1 MVHKLMERLKNS
13 KAFHLLMALAL
24 VVSSLPV
31 QAFAAETQTLAVQSR
46 ESGTCYVVGIDRNP
60 SGASVFQ
67 LQMPDGQV
75 ITGYCANHGWP
86 MPADG
91 SYAFDAVDVGGGVYS
106 VTVHSSFVTSNRNDI
121 NPMEWSHLKGA
132 PPWRTQGITATWV
145 RVQYGQISLSKV
157 SGNPGLTDGNAL
169 YTLAGAQYGIFTDA
183 GCTAQ
188 VGTLTTDASGNATS
202 GNLEVGPTYYVKEI
216 AAPDGYTLD
225 PTVYPVNISAN
236 TVTPVNGG
244 TPLTDTPINDPAGV
258 LVGKFDGEKTYNGA
272 ANLPQGAASLAGAE
286 FTVKYYDGFYDTAE
300 QAEAS
305 GAPTRTWVLATNEN
319 GYARLSTDHL
329 VSGDAL
335 YTINGIPTVP
345 RGTLVIQETKAP
357 EGYKLNSEV
366 FVQQVKKP
374 GDTTTVSTYNEPQVP
389 DEVYRGGVS
398 VQKLDSQT
406 GTNPQGNASLEG
418 ITFSIINDN
427 GYAVIV
433 DGVSY
438 EPDAVVKTLVTDDKG
453 FATTSAD
460 ALPFGD
466 YIIRETATNDTYLNT
481 AGDIHATVS
490 EDGKVYAFTA
500 KDDVVRGGVKVSK
513 RDIESVLS
521 TPLGGASI
529 DGTQFQLKFQGKNP
543 IVVDGITFT
552 EGQVIETLVIKD
564 GEASTPAAYLPVGD
578 YSLQEVVAGD
588 GYLLTDG
595 SVYEFSV
602 TKQGQIVD
610 AVGTPVLN
618 QVKRGDLEFVK
629 VREDDMARLA
639 GVPFRITSETT
650 GESHII
656 VTDENGYAS
665 TSAEWNKHTYKT
677 NENDAAEE
685 GAYSDEAGIWFG
697 LGTDGKTVAANDSLG
712 ALPYDTYTIEELS
725 CEANEGLELVRIEGV
740 TIKRDSVTIDL
751 GTIDDGPSPAAYIHT
766 TASDAADGDKL
777 VLADDQAVIN
787 DHVEFTGLKAGESYT
802 MTATLMDK
810 ETGEAIGASVSKDFT
825 PANASGSVEM
835 QIPVDLLDYAGKS
848 VVVFEELTR
857 NGQPIADHKD
867 LEDTEQTLRVL
878 VPSIGTTAKD
888 GVDGDQSIVIDPEA
902 TVIDTVSYKN
912 LMPGR
917 EYTVTGTLMV
927 KGTEEPLLDAEG
939 NPVTSQATF
948 TPEDP
953 TGTVDV
959 AFTFDATDLAG
970 EQVVAFETLHR
981 GDKELAVHA
990 DIEDEGQ
997 TVEFTQPEIGTTAKD
1012 GIDGDQH
1019 SAIDPESVIVDT
1031 VSYTGLVP
1039 GKEYTVKGTLMVKG
1053 EDEDGEA
1060 TGEPLEDA
1068 DGNPVTAEAAFT
1080 PDTPSGTVDVTF
1092 TFDSTKLAGESVVVF
1107 ETLYRN
1113 GIEITA
1119 HADIEDEGQ
1128 TVDFTKP
1135 EIGTTAKDSVD
1146 GDHYAVI
1153 DPETSIVDTV
1163 SYTGLIPG
1171 KEYTVKGVLMNKA
1184 TEEPL
1189 EIDGKKVEAEATFT
1203 PNHPSGTVDVTFNF
1217 DASALA
1223 GEQVVA
1229 FETLYRNGIEITAH
1243 ADIEDEGQT
1252 VEFTQP
1258 EIGTTA
1264 KDGIDA
1270 DKFIVADGSA
1280 TLIDT
1285 ISYTGLIPGR
1295 EYKATGTLM
1304 SKETGEALLD
1314 ADGNPVTAEAAFTPD
1329 HDHGTVDVTFTF
1341 DCLQLAGQQ
1350 VVAFET
1356 VSRLNEEI
1364 AVHADIEDGGQTVTI
1379 IQPDVDTVALD
1390 GIDGDREAVI
1400 DPEAVISDT
1409 VFFNNV
1415 IPGAAYDVYGIV
1427 MDRDTGLPMLSDA
1440 EGEEI
1445 SEDELA
1451 GFWQQLVDLAGI
1463 KTAAPLSDEAA
1474 ATEEPAQQ
1482 DEGGMNLLDWIGAF
1496 LTGSDASEDAE
1507 ADDGML
1513 TGVWFQPVQ
1522 PDFEGIEALFAENP
1536 EIASR
1541 LVYATSEFTPE
1552 EHYGEISMDFN
1563 IDATEL
1569 AGKSAVVFELLC
1581 KDGWAVAAH
1590 ADITDD
1596 DQTIPFVE
1604 PEIGTTAKDGFDGGS
1619 DAVIDPEASIV
1630 DTVSYD
1636 GLIPGKEYT
1645 VKGTLMVKGTG
1656 EALLDAD
1663 GNPVTSEATFTPD
1676 HDHGTVD
1683 VTFNFDASALA
1694 GEQVV
1699 VFETLYRNGKEITAH
1714 ADIEDEGQTVEYTQP
1729 EIGTTAADAVDGDQN
1744 IVADPAATIVDT
1756 VSYEG
1761 LLPGREYKVTGTL
1774 MSKETG
1780 EALLDAD
1787 GNPVTA
1793 EALFTPDHDHGTV
1806 DVTFTFDAT
1815 MLAGQQVVAFETV
1828 SRLDKEIAVHADIED
1843 EAQTVTA
1850 VQPGVDTVAVDGF
1863 DDDKDVVADPEASI
1877 TDTVSYENVIPGAT
1891 YDLYGIVMDA
1901 DTGLPL
1907 LSGEGADAISEE
1919 ALADFWQQLTE
1930 LSGVITATPLDEGD
1944 AGSAEGEGGFDF
1956 FGAVAEFFTGG
1967 SADEDAE
1974 AEDAA
1979 STEVWFPPVTPDW
1992 EGIDALLAENEDIV
2006 SHLSMAQATFE
2017 AEKASGEIS
2026 MDFGLDASDLAGKK
2040 AVVFELLCKDGMAV
2054 GAHSDLTDEDQTVN
2068 IVASTI
2074 GTEATDKT
2082 DGDHEVM
2089 VSQKATVVDTVTYHD
2104 LLPGKEYTVE
2114 GVLMDK
2120 STGKPLMVDDQQVTA
2135 EARFTPNQP
2144 DGTVEL
2150 EFTFDAS
2157 ALEGKEVVA
2166 FETLYKDGIEVAAHT
2181 DINDEAQTVRFVAP
2195 PEGTTY
2201 DKTGNP
2207 FSGYGWVA
2215 VLLAAAAVAGA
2226 GYAGK
2231 QYLSSRKEQGEG
2243 TGDGDNA

>member
-31 QAFAAETQTLAVQSR
+31 QAFAAEAQTLAVQPR

-145 RVQYGQISLSKV
+145 RVQYGQISLNKV

-202 GNLEVGPTYYVKEI
+202 GQLEVGPTYYVKEI

-225 PTVYPVNISAN
+225 PNVYPVNISAN

-244 TPLTDTPINDPAGV
+244 TPLTDTPINDPAAI

-305 GAPTRTWVLATNEN
+305 GAPTRTWVLVTDED
-319 GYARLSTDHL
+319 GYADLSDAYL
-329 VSGDAL
+329 ISGDAL
-335 YTINGIPTVP
+335 YTENGLFTVP

-366 FVQQVKKP
+366 FVQKVKQP
-374 GDTTTVSTYNEPQVP
+374 GDTSTVSTYNEPQVP

-406 GTNPQGNASLEG
+406 GTVPQGNASLAG

-427 GYAVIV
+427 DHAVIV

-438 EPDAVVKTLVTDDKG
+438 ETDAVVKTITTDENG
-453 FATTSAD
+453 FASTSDD
-460 ALPFGD
+460 ALPYGD

-481 AGDIHATVS
+481 ADDMHATIS
-490 EDGKVYAFTA
+490 EDGKIYSFTA
-500 KDDVVRGGVKVSK
+500 EDDVVRGGVKVSK
-513 RDIESVLS
+513 RDIESLLN
-521 TPLGGASI
+521 TALGSASI
-529 DGTQFQLKFQGKNP
+529 DGTQFQLKFQGQNP

-552 EGQVIETLVIKD
+552 KGQVIETLVIKG
-564 GEASTPAAYLPVGD
+564 GEASTPADYLPVGD

-595 SVYEFSV
+595 SVYEF
-602 TKQGQIVD
+602 TITDQGQIVD

-618 QVKRGDLEFVK
+618 QVKRGDIEFVK
-629 VREDDMARLA
+629 VREDNMARLA
-639 GVPFRITSETT
+639 GVPFRITSEIT

-665 TSAEWNKHTYKT
+665 TAAEWNKHTFKT

-685 GAYSDEAGIWFG
+685 GEYNNEAGVWFG
-697 LGTDGKTVAANDSLG
+697 LGTDGKTVPANDNLG

-766 TASDAADGDKL
+766 TASDASDGDKL
-777 VLADDQAVIN
+777 VFADDQAVIN

-802 MTATLMDK
+802 MTATLMNKD
-810 ETGEAIGASVSKDFT
+810 TGEAIGTSVSKDFT

-835 QIPVDLLDYAGKS
+835 QIPVDLLDYAGQS

-867 LEDTEQTLRVL
+867 LEDTEQTIRVL

-888 GVDGDQSIVIDPEA
+888 GADGDQSIVIDPEA
-902 TVIDTVSYKN
+902 TIIDTVSYKN

-948 TPEDP
+948 TPEEP

-959 AFTFDATDLAG
+959 TFTFDATDLAG

-981 GDKELAVHA
+981 GDRELAVHA

-997 TVEFTQPEIGTTAKD
+997 TVDFTKPEIGTTAKD

-1031 VSYTGLVP
+1031 VSYKGLVP

-1053 EDEDGEA
+1053 EDEDGNA

-1068 DGNPVTAEAAFT
+1068 DGNPVTTETTFT

-1092 TFDSTKLAGESVVVF
+1092 NFDSTKLAGESVVVF

-1135 EIGTTAKDSVD
+1135 EIGTTAKDAVD

-1153 DPETSIVDTV
+1153 DPESVIVDTV

-1171 KEYTVKGVLMNKA
+1171 KEYTVKGVLVNKA

-1189 EIDGKKVEAEATFT
+1189 EIDGEKVTSEATFT

-1217 DASALA
+1217 DGSALA

-1243 ADIEDEGQT
+1243 TDIEDEGQT

-1264 KDGIDA
+1264 KDGIDS

-1285 ISYTGLIPGR
+1285 ISYTGLIPGK

-1314 ADGNPVTAEAAFTPD
+1314 ADGKPVTSEATFTPD

-1356 VSRLNEEI
+1356 VSRLDKEI

-1379 IQPDVDTVALD
+1379 IQPNIDTAAVDTV
-1390 GIDGDREAVI
+1390 DGD
-1400 DPEAVISDT
+1400 
-1409 VFFNNV
+1409 
-1415 IPGAAYDVYGIV
+1415 
-1427 MDRDTGLPMLSDA
+1427 
-1440 EGEEI
+1440 
-1445 SEDELA
+1445 
-1451 GFWQQLVDLAGI
+1451 
-1463 KTAAPLSDEAA
+1463 
-1474 ATEEPAQQ
+1474 
-1482 DEGGMNLLDWIGAF
+1482 
-1496 LTGSDASEDAE
+1496 
-1507 ADDGML
+1507 
-1513 TGVWFQPVQ
+1513 
-1522 PDFEGIEALFAENP
+1522 
-1536 EIASR
+1536 
-1541 LVYATSEFTPE
+1541 
-1552 EHYGEISMDFN
+1552 
-1563 IDATEL
+1563 
-1569 AGKSAVVFELLC
+1569 KS
-1581 KDGWAVAAH
+1581 
-1590 ADITDD
+1590 
-1596 DQTIPFVE
+1596 
-1604 PEIGTTAKDGFDGGS
+1604 
-1619 DAVIDPEASIV
+1619 
-1630 DTVSYD
+1630 
-1636 GLIPGKEYT
+1636 
-1645 VKGTLMVKGTG
+1645 
-1656 EALLDAD
+1656 
-1663 GNPVTSEATFTPD
+1663 
-1676 HDHGTVD
+1676 
-1683 VTFNFDASALA
+1683 
-1694 GEQVV
+1694 
-1699 VFETLYRNGKEITAH
+1699 
-1714 ADIEDEGQTVEYTQP
+1714 
-1729 EIGTTAADAVDGDQN
+1729 
-1744 IVADPAATIVDT
+1744 
-1756 VSYEG
+1756 
-1761 LLPGREYKVTGTL
+1761 
-1774 MSKETG
+1774 
-1780 EALLDAD
+1780 
-1787 GNPVTA
+1787 
-1793 EALFTPDHDHGTV
+1793 
-1806 DVTFTFDAT
+1806 
-1815 MLAGQQVVAFETV
+1815 
-1828 SRLDKEIAVHADIED
+1828 
-1843 EAQTVTA
+1843 
-1850 VQPGVDTVAVDGF
+1850 
-1863 DDDKDVVADPEASI
+1863 VVADPEASI
-1877 TDTVSYENVIPGAT
+1877 TDRLFYDNVIPGAT
-1891 YDLYGIVMDA
+1891 YELYGIVMDA

-1907 LSGEGADAISEE
+1907 LSGEGADEIEKDE
-1919 ALADFWQQLTE
+1919 LADFWQQLSE
-1930 LSGVITATPLDEGD
+1930 LISIQSATPLGGSE
-1944 AGSAEGEGGFDF
+1944 AGEPERQGEGMNLLDW
-1956 FGAVAEFFTGG
+1956 FGAFLTGSDASEG
-1967 SADEDAE
+1967 TGADGGML
-1974 AEDAA
+1974 
-1979 STEVWFPPVTPDW
+1979 SGVWFPPVTPDW
-1992 EGIDALLAENEDIV
+1992 EGIDALLAENEEIV
-2006 SHLSMAQATFE
+2006 SHLSMAQSSFE
-2017 AEKASGEIS
+2017 AGEDYGEVS
-2026 MDFGLDASDLAGKK
+2026 MDFALDASDLAGKK
-2040 AVVFELLCKDGMAV
+2040 AVVFELLCKDSWAV
-2054 GAHSDLTDEDQTVN
+2054 AAHSDLTDEDQTVD
-2068 IVASTI
+2068 IIASTI

-2082 DGDHEVM
+2082 DGDHEIM
-2089 VSQKATVVDTVTYHD
+2089 VSRKATVVDTVTYHD

-2231 QYLSSRKEQGEG
+2231 QYLAARKEQGEG

>member
-24 VVSSLPV
+24 VMSSLPV
-31 QAFAAETQTLAVQSR
+31 QAFAAEAQTLAVQSR

-236 TVTPVNGG
+236 SVTPVNGG

-427 GYAVIV
+427 DYAVIV

-460 ALPFGD
+460 ALPFGG

-481 AGDIHATVS
+481 AEDIHATVS

-656 VTDENGYAS
+656 VTDENGYAY

-740 TIKRDSVTIDL
+740 TIKRNSVTIDL

-1223 GEQVVA
+1223 GEQVV
-1229 FETLYRNGIEITAH
+1229 
-1243 ADIEDEGQT
+1243 
-1252 VEFTQP
+1252 
-1258 EIGTTA
+1258 
-1264 KDGIDA
+1264 
-1270 DKFIVADGSA
+1270 
-1280 TLIDT
+1280 
-1285 ISYTGLIPGR
+1285 
-1295 EYKATGTLM
+1295 
-1304 SKETGEALLD
+1304 
-1314 ADGNPVTAEAAFTPD
+1314 
-1329 HDHGTVDVTFTF
+1329 
-1341 DCLQLAGQQ
+1341 
-1350 VVAFET
+1350 
-1356 VSRLNEEI
+1356 
-1364 AVHADIEDGGQTVTI
+1364 
-1379 IQPDVDTVALD
+1379 
-1390 GIDGDREAVI
+1390 
-1400 DPEAVISDT
+1400 
-1409 VFFNNV
+1409 
-1415 IPGAAYDVYGIV
+1415 
-1427 MDRDTGLPMLSDA
+1427 
-1440 EGEEI
+1440 
-1445 SEDELA
+1445 
-1451 GFWQQLVDLAGI
+1451 
-1463 KTAAPLSDEAA
+1463 
-1474 ATEEPAQQ
+1474 
-1482 DEGGMNLLDWIGAF
+1482 
-1496 LTGSDASEDAE
+1496 
-1507 ADDGML
+1507 
-1513 TGVWFQPVQ
+1513 
-1522 PDFEGIEALFAENP
+1522 
-1536 EIASR
+1536 
-1541 LVYATSEFTPE
+1541 
-1552 EHYGEISMDFN
+1552 
-1563 IDATEL
+1563 
-1569 AGKSAVVFELLC
+1569 
-1581 KDGWAVAAH
+1581 
-1590 ADITDD
+1590 
-1596 DQTIPFVE
+1596 
-1604 PEIGTTAKDGFDGGS
+1604 
-1619 DAVIDPEASIV
+1619 
-1630 DTVSYD
+1630 
-1636 GLIPGKEYT
+1636 
-1645 VKGTLMVKGTG
+1645 
-1656 EALLDAD
+1656 
-1663 GNPVTSEATFTPD
+1663 
-1676 HDHGTVD
+1676 
-1683 VTFNFDASALA
+1683 
-1694 GEQVV
+1694 

-1744 IVADPAATIVDT
+1744 IVADTAATIVDT

-1843 EAQTVTA
+1843 EAQTVTV

-2026 MDFGLDASDLAGKK
+2026 TDFGLDASDLAGKK